1 MSKMFSKRLLV
12 NFVVRKTMESAKN
25 NRDIKLVTNDKRRN
39 KLVSEANCH
48 TAKHLE
54 KATGKQN
61 E

>member
-1 MSKMFSKRLLV
+1 MN

-54 KATGKQN
+54 KSYWQTK
-61 E
+61 

>member
-1 MSKMFSKRLLV
+1 MN

-61 E
+61 EWKKY